1 MEDKRTTERQEISDI
16 LYISSENGIFKGNLM
31 NISSSGMR
39 FSLAQKLN
47 KKEVIDININYDP
60 VNFIQ
65 KAFII
70 WSKKNEEKDKYEYGA
85 EFINMNPNIWNSFK
99 SWSIIFILPSNII
112 RYYMNKRRFRNPKYW
127 IRCIFIYFKFRITF

>member
-1 MEDKRTTERQEISDI
+1 MEDKRTTERQDISDI

-85 EFINMNPNIWNSFK
+85 EFINMNPTHKMLMEDYLKQIILTKEKKAEFKNNETDNNIDV
-99 SWSIIFILPSNII
+99 
-112 RYYMNKRRFRNPKYW
+112 R
-127 IRCIFIYFKFRITF
+127 

>member
-1 MEDKRTTERQEISDI
+1 MEDKRTTERQDISDI

-65 KAFII
+65 KA
-70 WSKKNEEKDKYEYGA
+70 
-85 EFINMNPNIWNSFK
+85 SFT
-99 SWSIIFILPSNII
+99 N
-112 RYYMNKRRFRNPKYW
+112 
-127 IRCIFIYFKFRITF
+127 

>member
-85 EFINMNPNIWNSFK
+85 EFINMNPTHKMLMEDYLKQIILAKEKKAEFKNNETDNNIDV
-99 SWSIIFILPSNII
+99 
-112 RYYMNKRRFRNPKYW
+112 R
-127 IRCIFIYFKFRITF
+127 

>member
-1 MEDKRTTERQEISDI
+1 MEDKRTTERQDISDI

-85 EFINMNPNIWNSFK
+85 EFINMNPTHKMLMEDYLKQIILAKEKKAELKNNETDNNIDV
-99 SWSIIFILPSNII
+99 
-112 RYYMNKRRFRNPKYW
+112 R
-127 IRCIFIYFKFRITF
+127 

>member
-1 MEDKRTTERQEISDI
+1 MEDKRTTERQDISDV

-70 WSKKNEEKDKYEYGA
+70 WSKRNEEKDKYEYGA
-85 EFINMNPNIWNSFK
+85 EFINMNPTHKMLMEDYLKQIIMTKEKNIEHKN
-99 SWSIIFILPSNII
+99 NETE
-112 RYYMNKRRFRNPKYW
+112 NKIDVR
-127 IRCIFIYFKFRITF
+127 

>member
-1 MEDKRTTERQEISDI
+1 MEDKRTTERQDISDI
-16 LYISSENGIFKGNLM
+16 LYISSDNGIFKGNLM

-39 FSLAQKLN
+39 FSLDQKLN

-85 EFINMNPNIWNSFK
+85 EFINMNPTHKMLMEDYLKQIILAKEKKAEFKNNETDNNIDV
-99 SWSIIFILPSNII
+99 
-112 RYYMNKRRFRNPKYW
+112 R
-127 IRCIFIYFKFRITF
+127 

>member
-85 EFINMNPNIWNSFK
+85 EFINMNPTHKMLMEDYLKQIILAKEKKAAFKNNETDNNIDV
-99 SWSIIFILPSNII
+99 
-112 RYYMNKRRFRNPKYW
+112 R
-127 IRCIFIYFKFRITF
+127 

>member
-1 MEDKRTTERQEISDI
+1 MEDKRTTERQDISDI

-85 EFINMNPNIWNSFK
+85 EFINMNPTHKMLMEDYLKQIILAKEKKAEFKNNETDNNIDV
-99 SWSIIFILPSNII
+99 
-112 RYYMNKRRFRNPKYW
+112 R
-127 IRCIFIYFKFRITF
+127 

>member
-1 MEDKRTTERQEISDI
+1 MEDKRTTERQDISDI

-39 FSLAQKLN
+39 FSLDQKLN

-85 EFINMNPNIWNSFK
+85 EFINMNPTHKMLMEDYLKQIILAKEKKAEFKNNETDNNIDV
-99 SWSIIFILPSNII
+99 
-112 RYYMNKRRFRNPKYW
+112 R
-127 IRCIFIYFKFRITF
+127 